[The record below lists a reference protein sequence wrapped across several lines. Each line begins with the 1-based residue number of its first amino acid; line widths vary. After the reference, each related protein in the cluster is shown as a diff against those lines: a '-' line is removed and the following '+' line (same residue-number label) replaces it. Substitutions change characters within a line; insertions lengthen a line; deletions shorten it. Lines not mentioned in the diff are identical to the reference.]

1 MLVKKSFS
9 AAEIPAEQGDGRDQQ
24 QLDRFDPES
33 EDNEPEDLHEKMVES
48 KDEEDSKEKSPSGD
62 KSEYGSCSLHSLC
75 IDVLVLP
82 RNELKLFDAQAKLKS
97 SASRRDCTLTDRYT
111 WLEDTCTLTDRY
123 TCALIELRHGYL
135 SFRRLVRF
143 NFSSSSDLTVASSD
157 LAVAL
162 SDLAVALSDLAVA
175 SSDLAVA
182 SLDLVVAS
190 SDLAVASSDLAI
202 ASSDRH
208 SFDGSR
214 WTTLQRRSS
223 SPENSSPPEF
233 VTADLNMR

>member
-62 KSEYGSCSLHSLC
+62 KSE
-75 IDVLVLP
+75 

-135 SFRRLVRF
+135 RYLV
-143 NFSSSSDLTVASSD
+143 LQ
-157 LAVAL
+157 
-162 SDLAVALSDLAVA
+162 
-175 SSDLAVA
+175 
-182 SLDLVVAS
+182 
-190 SDLAVASSDLAI
+190 
-202 ASSDRH
+202 H
-208 SFDGSR
+208 SQCEDTSCV
-214 WTTLQRRSS
+214 
-223 SPENSSPPEF
+223 N
-233 VTADLNMR
+233 